1 MLLSIQYPNFFSA
14 TNVTYDDPIGGNQT
28 ITLDLCS
35 PDITGCS
42 SGTEVTAK
50 SVNTVDETC
59 LNLADKNSPTV
70 SYLNASDADAG
81 VTITFPVVFN
91 SDENENVTFIA
102 SVSCNSSVDINSI
115 PWTVSV
121 FTNSTGTYYTLTGA
135 GEPGCPIFTLA
146 SYLEFFNEYKYL
158 FASFCLLIGL
168 FALLAGLRFFN
179 ITIFIFATIVVTA
192 VLFIIILAFTGLE
205 ISTGAQW
212 GIFAGCILIGLGCGY
227 GAVKLE
233 RAGFF
238 ALGALFGGIAALFL
252 YGLLLHFFNL
262 GNVSYL
268 VYSII
273 NDL

>member
-1 MLLSIQYPNFFSA
+1 MA
-14 TNVTYDDPIGGNQT
+14 
-28 ITLDLCS
+28 
-35 PDITGCS
+35 
-42 SGTEVTAK
+42 
-50 SVNTVDETC
+50 VNTADSNC

-70 SYLNASDADAG
+70 SYLNVSNADAG
-81 VTITFPVVFN
+81 VNITFPTVYN
-91 SDENENVTFIA
+91 SAEDVNVTFTV
-102 SVSCNSSVDINSI
+102 SVSCDSSVSINSI
-115 PWTVSV
+115 PWTAS
-121 FTNSTGTYYTLTGA
+121 FSTNSTGIYYTITGSGA
-135 GEPGCPIFTLA
+135 PGCPVFTLA
-146 SYLEFFNEYKYL
+146 SYLAFFNEYKYL

-212 GIFAGCILIGLGCGY
+212 GIFAGCVLIGLGCGY

-262 GNVSYL
+262 GNVSHL
-268 VYSII
+268 VCFC
-273 NDL
+273 D